1 MAFSPVRPSEG
12 ETPLRAEALRK
23 TLQPHILGHSGLIG
37 RQNFR
42 AILLQSGRAELTG
55 SGEPLRLQAPAMLW
69 TPWTEAMRLT
79 IAPGSAG
86 RHLLTGPA
94 VLSLALRHNANAAE
108 LGHMIERRYVVD
120 LSDDPTCAD
129 TSVCRPPPVE
139 ICGDGID
146 NDDNGLMQET
156 REAGAMSSNLIEA
169 HLAVLLITLYR
180 RLRAAHADLS
190 FVSGVVPLASRFI
203 AAVETH
209 LHERWT
215 VERYCTSLD
224 VTRDQLHAACLR
236 SYQRTPGLLIRG
248 DPRRLLR
255 RLRQNAP
262 RGPDHGGGAASARTI
277 DAHRRSDR
285 PAARLFRQPAIQPLF
300 SQF

>member
-1 MAFSPVRPSEG
+1 MALSSVRPTEG

-55 SGEPLRLQAPAMLW
+55 AGEALRLQAPAMLW

-108 LGHMIERRYVVD
+108 LGHLIERRYVVD
-120 LSDDPTCAD
+120 LGDDPDCAATLAGSFD
-129 TSVCRPPPVE
+129 
-139 ICGDGID
+139 
-146 NDDNGLMQET
+146 GLMQET

-190 FVSGVVPLASRFI
+190 FASGVVPLASRFI

-209 LHERWT
+209 LHERWS
-215 VERYCTSLD
+215 VERYCASLD

-236 SYQRTPGLLIRG
+236 SYNRTPGLLIRQRTILEA
-248 DPRRLLR
+248 RRLLEQSTLTVDQIAL
-255 RLRQNAP
+255 RLGFSGSPQFNRYFRSFEGVPPGRFRKQIIALSADRAAP
-262 RGPDHGGGAASARTI
+262 VVDLAAW
-277 DAHRRSDR
+277 
-285 PAARLFRQPAIQPLF
+285 P
-300 SQF
+300 